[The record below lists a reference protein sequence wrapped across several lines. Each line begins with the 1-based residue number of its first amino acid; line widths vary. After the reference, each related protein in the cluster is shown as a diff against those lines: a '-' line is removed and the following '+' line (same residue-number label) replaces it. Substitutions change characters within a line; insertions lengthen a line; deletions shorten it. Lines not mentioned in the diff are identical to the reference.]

1 MDESHSAAFEVRQIH
16 VVNVIIFVTVIF
28 VNVFL
33 CLYRQSHAP
42 VNDIVHLQKHG
53 SKRNVKKTSI
63 NRLRL
68 MLFEI
73 IGCQKCIGC
82 QSDIPGCVARLR

>member
-42 VNDIVHLQKHG
+42 VNDIVPVSYTHLDVY
-53 SKRNVKKTSI
+53 KRQELHYPPLQP
-63 NRLRL
+63 R
-68 MLFEI
+68 
-73 IGCQKCIGC
+73 
-82 QSDIPGCVARLR
+82 QSNEAVMEKI